1 MYFDEEPKTSRLEM
15 FNYSEEFDKLLSSL
29 SDGRRMI
36 VIKGRR
42 RTGKT
47 SLLLSGLN
55 ELKKPYLVI
64 DWRVFAGS
72 AQIRREEFIKILEET
87 LNKFLKKERRLGSKI
102 LDALKHIQGV
112 EVTGGAEPGVA
123 LRWGPRPSDA
133 VNISSVFDA
142 ISDEARKQKIRFIIA
157 FDEAQELRKIMR
169 YDLISVLAHAY
180 DYCKGLQFVVT
191 GSEIGMLY
199 KFLNV
204 EDAKSPLYGRAM
216 VEIELKGLDREKS
229 MEYLR
234 SGFRQIRM
242 KVSDDML
249 ERIHERFD
257 GIVGWLTYAG
267 FKAREARKI
276 DGKVLEETAKK
287 ASRIVAGEFK
297 NFRGLHNSERYR
309 IIVKHL
315 ARGKS
320 SWTEIKSAVE
330 VKEGVSIGQGNIT
343 KLLST
348 LEDAGFVARDNE
360 KYFIPDPMLIE
371 ATKEGL
377 I

>member
-1 MYFDEEPKTSRLEM
+1 M
-15 FNYSEEFDKLLSSL
+15 FNYSEEFDKLISSL

-64 DWRVFAGS
+64 DGRLFAAS
-72 AQIRREEFIKILEET
+72 AQVRREEFIKMLEQIL
-87 LNKFLKKERRLGSKI
+87 NSSLKKERRLRLKV

-112 EVTGGAEPGVA
+112 EVKGGAEPSIA
-123 LRWGPRPSDA
+123 LRWGPRPEDA
-133 VNISSVFDA
+133 VNVSSVFDA
-142 ISDEARKQKIRFIIA
+142 LSDEARRQKTRFVIA
-157 FDEAQELRKIMR
+157 FDEAQELRKIMQ
-169 YDLISVLAHAY
+169 YDLTSVLAHAY
-180 DYCKGLQFVVT
+180 DYCRGLQFVVT
-191 GSEIGMLY
+191 GSEIGTLY

-216 VEIELKGLDREKS
+216 VEIELKGLDKEKS
-229 MEYLR
+229 VEYLR
-234 SGFRQIRM
+234 SGFRQIRI

-249 ERIHERFD
+249 ERIHQRFD
-257 GIVGWLTYAG
+257 GIIGWLTYAG
-267 FKAREARKI
+267 FKARETKRI

-287 ASRIVAGEFK
+287 AGKIVAQEFK
-297 NFRGLHNSERYR
+297 NFMNLHSSERYR
-309 IIVKHL
+309 IIVRHL
-315 ARGKS
+315 ARGDS
-320 SWTEIKSAVE
+320 SWTETKSAVE

-348 LEDAGFVARDNE
+348 LEDAGFIAKDDDGR
-360 KYFIPDPMLIE
+360 YFIPDPMLRE
-371 ATKEGL
+371 AASEGL

>member
-1 MYFDEEPKTSRLEM
+1 M
-15 FNYSEEFDKLLSSL
+15 FNYSEEFDKLISSL

-64 DWRVFAGS
+64 DARVFAGS
-72 AQIRREEFIKILEET
+72 TQVRREEFIKMLEET
-87 LNKFLKKERRLGSKI
+87 LNKFLRKERRLGSKI
-102 LDALKHIQGV
+102 LDALKHIRGV
-112 EVTGGAEPGVA
+112 EVKSGAELSVA
-123 LRWGPRPSDA
+123 LRWGPGPSNA
-133 VNISSVFDA
+133 VNISSVFDVL
-142 ISDEARKQKIRFIIA
+142 SDEALKQKTKFIIA

-169 YDLISVLAHAY
+169 YDLTSILAHAY

-204 EDAKSPLYGRAM
+204 EGASSPLYGRAM
-216 VEIELKGLDREKS
+216 VEIELKGLDKEKS
-229 MEYLR
+229 IAYLR

-242 KVSDDML
+242 KVSNDIL
-249 ERIHERFD
+249 EKIHERFD
-257 GIVGWLTYAG
+257 GIIGWLTYVG
-267 FKAREARKI
+267 FKARESRKI
-276 DGKVLEETAKK
+276 DSKILDETARK
-287 ASRIVAGEFK
+287 ASSIVAGELK
-297 NFRGLHNSERYR
+297 NFMNLHSSERYR

-315 ARGKS
+315 ASGKS
-320 SWTEIKSAVE
+320 TWTEIKSAVE
-330 VKEGVSIGQGNIT
+330 LKEGVSIGQGNIT

-348 LEDAGFVARDNE
+348 LEDAGFVAKDNE
-360 KYFIPDPMLIE
+360 GKYFLPDPMVRE
-371 ATKEGL
+371 AVKAGL